1 MTGRLSRLV
10 APGLMTLAM
19 LAVLIGLG
27 TWQVERLHW
36 KLGILAQI
44 ARAEAGP
51 PIPLAPDPTPWTKV
65 EVTGTLRNDVAALYG
80 ADVRDT
86 AAGPTMGSELI
97 VPLERKNAPPLLID
111 RGWVPAARRGP
122 LSQPTGSVTI
132 VGYVHPADTPSWFS
146 ATDDVP
152 GRQFFTLNPEA
163 IGRALGLGQV
173 APFTLVAMG
182 PPPAEGWPIPAQHL
196 PQPPNNH
203 LSYAITWYGLAIALV
218 VIFFLWAR
226 KSVRR

>member
-1 MTGRLSRLV
+1 MSARLSRLAV
-10 APGLMTLAM
+10 PGLMTLAM

-51 PIPLAPDPTPWTKV
+51 SLPLSADPQPWTKV
-65 EVTGTLRNDVAALYG
+65 EVTGTLRNDLTALYG

-86 AAGPTMGSELI
+86 SAGPTMGSELI
-97 VPLERKNAPPLLID
+97 VPLERENAPPLLVD
-111 RGWVPAARRGP
+111 RGWVPATRRGP
-122 LSQPTGSVTI
+122 LSQPAGPVTI
-132 VGYVHPADTPSWFS
+132 VGYVRPAEKPIWFS
-146 ATDDVP
+146 AADDVP
-152 GRQFFTLNPEA
+152 GRQFFTLDPQA
-163 IGRALGLGQV
+163 IGHALGMAQV
-173 APFTLVAMG
+173 TSFTLVAMG
-182 PPPAEGWPIPAQHL
+182 PPPREGWPIPAQHL

-203 LSYAITWYGLAIALV
+203 LSYAITWYGLAVALV